1 MGLQLI
7 QQWLGRLDQA
17 VLNVFLGTARSWSI
31 PDSLFIGET
40 VGGEMEP
47 GITGNMHRSG
57 RAVHDI
63 VRDYSTT
70 AAGTGPHVQQLRAVA
85 PLQHLLS
92 ANSGKL
98 ANDLA
103 LLAQFFQGDADSMAS
118 AAQLANAVISCVHI
132 LFVTLMYV
140 VVFRRVVN
148 SLLQEVS
155 PAVFGAVRTCLDGCS
170 VTGRPHRVF
179 AHGYSRSNGGRAELE
194 QVFRAAGPAGVR

>member
-1 MGLQLI
+1 
-7 QQWLGRLDQA
+7 
-17 VLNVFLGTARSWSI
+17 
-31 PDSLFIGET
+31 
-40 VGGEMEP
+40 MEP
-47 GITGNMHRSG
+47 GITGNMHRTG